1 MAKGA
6 YQAGPGGWRGALRRR
21 GTAMGGRTPWRR
33 PESPTTEQPSA
44 AGVGAVVADPVGDV
58 VARAGGFVDTAE
70 AWGYEHPQTVRA
82 YQRLRGAWR
91 AAEVRSP
98 EDADDDVTAT
108 VRPLLRVVDRGDERR
123 GDREGRA

>member
-1 MAKGA
+1 MSI
-6 YQAGPGGWRGALRRR
+6 RRR
-21 GTAMGGRTPWRR
+21 
-33 PESPTTEQPSA
+33 S
-44 AGVGAVVADPVGDV
+44 
-58 VARAGGFVDTAE
+58 
-70 AWGYEHPQTVRA
+70 RA